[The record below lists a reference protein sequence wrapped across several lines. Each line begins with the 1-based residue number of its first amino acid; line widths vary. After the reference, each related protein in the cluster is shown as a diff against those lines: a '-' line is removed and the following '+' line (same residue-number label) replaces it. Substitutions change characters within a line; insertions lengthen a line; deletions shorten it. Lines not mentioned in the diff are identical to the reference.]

1 MEYFSKILH
10 IDYNESAHSV
20 IERFMTLDDHD
31 IIFTI
36 PIGSDIF
43 QSVPELKLLK
53 QAVDKSGKNVVLVS
67 QDQEGM
73 ALARDLG
80 FRVEQEFLELIAPD
94 EESHRYSAD
103 THKHPRISDI
113 LYPKRDAETARPA
126 KKIVM
131 EEIAPEE
138 AGHPI
143 ESIRKSVREVEE
155 VDESVDSS
163 KDFFS
168 KKSTSAQEIPRKRH
182 SISITV
188 IIAAFMVL
196 AIGVAG
202 VAMMIVLPEAT
213 LGITPKKETVILEIP
228 IKADTSASEINFETN
243 VIPGQI
249 VKVEKEKDFQFK
261 STGKS
266 TGQSKAVG
274 KITVYNEHTP
284 PQSQALVKT
293 TRFQAPDGKIF
304 KTTQSIIVPEATIVG
319 GKTIPGTIEVEV
331 LAESAG
337 PEYNI
342 GPAEFSIPGL
352 SGTPKSKSIYGKS
365 SEPIQGGSK
374 GDGPMVTLDDINN
387 AKTQAENELLGAV
400 KNELLEKLPK
410 DLETAEDSLET
421 KIVEEKISV
430 SAGSAVGEFSI
441 SLKVSSTA
449 FLFQEEDLKSLIE
462 KNIENKLMREK
473 ITYKE
478 LRRTY
483 GNVDADFQGGTMSLT
498 AKVEQ
503 DIAAFIDI
511 EDLRNKVAG
520 KDENAIRDIILAE
533 DSIEVANVSLKPKF
547 FLKKAPSNID
557 KINIVIED

>member
-20 IERFMTLDDHD
+20 IERFVTLDDHD

-36 PIGSDIF
+36 PIGSDIL

-113 LYPKRDAETARPA
+113 LYPKRDTETARPT

-138 AGHPI
+138 AEYQSVK
-143 ESIRKSVREVEE
+143 ESVA
-155 VDESVDSS
+155 DESADSS
-163 KDFFS
+163 RDFFS
-168 KKSTSAQEIPRKRH
+168 RKSTPTQEVVRKSH
-182 SISITV
+182 PISIT
-188 IIAAFMVL
+188 IIIVAFMVL

-213 LGITPKKETVILEIP
+213 LGITPKKETVVLEIP

-319 GKTIPGTIEVEV
+319 GKTIPGTIEVDV
-331 LAESAG
+331 LAEGTG

-365 SEPIQGGSK
+365 SEPMQGGSK
-374 GDGPMVTLDDINN
+374 GEGPMVTLDDISN
-387 AKTQAENELLGAV
+387 AKTQAENELLEAV

-410 DLETAEDSLET
+410 D
-421 KIVEEKISV
+421 
-430 SAGSAVGEFSI
+430 AV
-441 SLKVSSTA
+441 
-449 FLFQEEDLKSLIE
+449 KSPF
-462 KNIENKLMREK
+462 
-473 ITYKE
+473 T
-478 LRRTY
+478 
-483 GNVDADFQGGTMSLT
+483 
-498 AKVEQ
+498 
-503 DIAAFIDI
+503 
-511 EDLRNKVAG
+511 
-520 KDENAIRDIILAE
+520 
-533 DSIEVANVSLKPKF
+533 
-547 FLKKAPSNID
+547 
-557 KINIVIED
+557 